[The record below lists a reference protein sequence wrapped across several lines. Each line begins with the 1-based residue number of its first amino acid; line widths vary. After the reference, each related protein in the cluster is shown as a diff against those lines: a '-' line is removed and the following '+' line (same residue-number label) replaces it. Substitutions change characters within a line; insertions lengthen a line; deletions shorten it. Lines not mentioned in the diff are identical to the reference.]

1 MLLELLDLIIGIA
14 FGFFHKGQE
23 DYRGLLKN
31 SAIIGIAASIVFTLV
46 SMFLLPATIS
56 TIAGLFGVFSIIVMI
71 IIYVLI
77 FIAGAFIGD
86 KFETL
91 LKK

>member
-31 SAIIGIAASIVFTLV
+31 SAIIGIVASIAFTLV
-46 SMFLLPATIS
+46 SMFLLPATVS
-56 TIAGLFGVFSIIVMI
+56 TVAGLFGVFSIIVMI
-71 IIYVLI
+71 ILYVLI
-77 FIAGAFIGD
+77 FIVGAFIGD
-86 KFETL
+86 KLETL